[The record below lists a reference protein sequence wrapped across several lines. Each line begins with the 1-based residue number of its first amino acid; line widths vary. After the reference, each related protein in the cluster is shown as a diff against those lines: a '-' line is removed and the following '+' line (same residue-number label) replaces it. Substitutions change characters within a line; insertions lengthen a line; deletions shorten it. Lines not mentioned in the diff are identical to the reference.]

1 MINIYWVLESRKEL
15 DMRQVYDY
23 IIVGA
28 GSAGCVLA
36 NRLTEDSSAK
46 VLLLEAGSPDKKQ
59 EIHVPAAFA
68 KLFKT
73 PLDWNYETEPE
84 PHLNNRKL
92 YWPRGKMLGGSSSLN
107 AMIYMRGAR
116 SDYDGWQSLGNE
128 GWSFNDLEP
137 YFKKAEHQER
147 GASNYQGKSG
157 PLNVADLRSPNSLSK
172 AFVEAGQAIGLKHN
186 DDFNGETQEGVGL
199 YQVTQKNGQ
208 RHSTAAAYL
217 KPVLSRPNLTVIT
230 QAHVT
235 KIDIEKSNAVGVT
248 FLRNGVL
255 EQARADREIILSG
268 GAVNSPQLLLLSG
281 IGPAD
286 ELKQV
291 GIPVVFDLPGVGKNL
306 QDHLQAGVIYACK
319 QSITLETAESLGNVF
334 KYLTRKQGPLTS
346 NVAEAGGFVKTRS
359 DSAAPDIQFHF
370 APAYFL
376 RHGFDNP
383 KKGYGFSIGATV
395 LRPQSRGVITLRSSD
410 PFTHPVIRA
419 NYFSEYVDLQTF
431 VKGLEFVLDIAQSKP
446 FDVYRG
452 EEMWPMKTT
461 HGAKAMRH
469 NPKLSEEH
477 LRAIAET
484 IYHPIG
490 TCKMGQDKFAV
501 VDAQLRVHGIK
512 GLRVVDASIMPT
524 ITSGNTNAP
533 TIMIG
538 EKAAE
543 MIKQDDKAV
552 LTQQLVGA
560 TK

>member
-1 MINIYWVLESRKEL
+1 MIKS
-15 DMRQVYDY
+15 YDY

-36 NRLTEDSSAK
+36 NRLTEDSSVK

-59 EIHVPAAFA
+59 EIHIPAAFA

-84 PHLNNRKL
+84 PQLSNRKL

-107 AMIYMRGAR
+107 AMIYMRGAV
-116 SDYDGWQSLGNE
+116 SDYDGWQRLGNE

-147 GASNYQGKSG
+147 GASNYHGTNG
-157 PLNVADLRSPNSLSK
+157 PLNVADLRSPNPLSQ
-172 AFVEAGQAIGLKHN
+172 AFVEAGQTLGLKRN

-235 KIDIEKSNAVGVT
+235 KIDIEKPNAVGVT
-248 FLRNGVL
+248 YLRNGVL
-255 EQARADREIILSG
+255 EQVRADREIILSG
-268 GAVNSPQLLLLSG
+268 GAVNSPQLLMLSG
-281 IGPAD
+281 IGPAE
-286 ELKQV
+286 ELKTL

-319 QSITLETAESLGNVF
+319 QPITLETAQSIGNVF

-346 NVAEAGGFVKTRS
+346 NVAEAGGFVKTRA
-359 DSAAPDIQFHF
+359 DLAAPDIQFHF

-395 LRPQSRGVITLRSSD
+395 LHPQSRGEITLRSSD
-410 PFTHPVIRA
+410 PFAHPVIRA
-419 NYFSEYVDLQTF
+419 NYFSDYADLQTF
-431 VKGLEFVLDIAQSKP
+431 VRGLEFVLDISQSKP

-452 EEMWPMKTT
+452 EEMWPMKNT
-461 HGAKAMRH
+461 HSAKAMRG
-469 NPKLSEEH
+469 NPKLSQEH

-484 IYHPIG
+484 IYHPVG
-490 TCKMGQDKFAV
+490 TCKMGQDEFAV
-501 VDAQLRVHGIK
+501 VDAQLRVQGIK
-512 GLRVVDASIMPT
+512 GLRVVDASIIPT

-533 TIMIG
+533 TIMIA

-543 MIKQDDKAV
+543 LIQGKSSSV
-552 LTQQLVGA
+552 E
-560 TK
+560 TKRLAGVAG